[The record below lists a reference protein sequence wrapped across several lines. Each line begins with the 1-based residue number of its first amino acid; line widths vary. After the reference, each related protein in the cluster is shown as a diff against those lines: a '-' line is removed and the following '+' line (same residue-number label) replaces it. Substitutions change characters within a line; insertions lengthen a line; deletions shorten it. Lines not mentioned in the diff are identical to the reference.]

1 MAKLKNRHTARLIDV
16 WVPGNSGNNPGNY
29 HWIKKLVI
37 LILLL
42 VILIFLTSLWNYYD
56 VSFKEK
62 TPSSLV
68 NESLITAP
76 IIGKPGKN
84 IPLANAYGHIFGY
97 TIMNDFSGR
106 DLKLHPDRKVN
117 HWIEWLNGKWL
128 DGFCPAGPWIVVAE
142 DIADPNNLQLTTK
155 IKLSS
160 FSREATV
167 NAPSVSGS
175 LAPRNPKDKLLTHC
189 VIIPGR
195 EVGPRLMAH
204 DQ

>member
-76 IIGKPGKN
+76 IIGKPGKVIWSVRAGN
-84 IPLANAYGHIFGY
+84 TPLLVTPLLDGETVYVVTGNRPETGKIFALDFRYFINYMY
-97 TIMNDFSGR
+97 TI
-106 DLKLHPDRKVN
+106 
-117 HWIEWLNGKWL
+117 I
-128 DGFCPAGPWIVVAE
+128 
-142 DIADPNNLQLTTK
+142 
-155 IKLSS
+155 
-160 FSREATV
+160 
-167 NAPSVSGS
+167 
-175 LAPRNPKDKLLTHC
+175 
-189 VIIPGR
+189 
-195 EVGPRLMAH
+195 
-204 DQ
+204 